1 MDNYQIAD
9 HFSLLAKLMDINGE
23 NSFKTKS
30 YSVAAFQIEKLPQ
43 QLAEME
49 PADIAVLKGIGA
61 AISQKIG
68 ELLQTGKL
76 SLLEKYIAQTPAGV
90 IEMLNIKGLG
100 PKKIHTIWKEMGIE
114 SIGELQ
120 YACHENRLTL
130 FKGFGEKTQQNV
142 GEAIAFYLNQQG
154 RFLYQ
159 QVEEFVGHLL
169 SIWKTEYPQDNI
181 EVTGSFRRQEEIVD
195 VLHLLTTTEYKN
207 VEAFIANHFSNAA
220 TTFENE
226 RCHIQLDGAPKIE
239 IIMTTPANWGFA
251 SINQSGT
258 ALFNDALQ
266 PLLPANTAMLSE
278 EEIFAAAGLASIP
291 PALRDR
297 AEIID
302 LAKTGDLPELIAPGD
317 IRGIIHTH
325 STWSDGSH
333 SIEQMAAAAKAAGLE
348 YLVIS
353 DHSRSATYA
362 NGLSEERIR
371 QQHQEIDR
379 LNTALAPFR
388 IFKSIECDI
397 LGDGQLDY
405 PNEVLGTFDLVIASV
420 HSNLK
425 MSEEKAMQRLL
436 TAISNP
442 YVTILGHMTGRLL
455 LSRAGYPLDHNAII
469 DACIANHVVIE
480 LNAHPRRLDIDWR
493 WIGNVTE
500 KGGLISINPDAHA
513 VEGYA
518 DTRYGVLVAQKAML
532 TKEKNLSSFSLQA
545 FESFLAA
552 TKKAKGLAG

>member
-1 MDNYQIAD
+1 
-9 HFSLLAKLMDINGE
+9 
-23 NSFKTKS
+23 
-30 YSVAAFQIEKLPQ
+30 
-43 QLAEME
+43 
-49 PADIAVLKGIGA
+49 
-61 AISQKIG
+61 
-68 ELLQTGKL
+68 
-76 SLLEKYIAQTPAGV
+76 
-90 IEMLNIKGLG
+90 
-100 PKKIHTIWKEMGIE
+100 
-114 SIGELQ
+114 
-120 YACHENRLTL
+120 
-130 FKGFGEKTQQNV
+130 
-142 GEAIAFYLNQQG
+142 
-154 RFLYQ
+154 
-159 QVEEFVGHLL
+159 
-169 SIWKTEYPQDNI
+169 
-181 EVTGSFRRQEEIVD
+181 
-195 VLHLLTTTEYKN
+195 
-207 VEAFIANHFSNAA
+207 
-220 TTFENE
+220 
-226 RCHIQLDGAPKIE
+226 
-239 IIMTTPANWGFA
+239 
-251 SINQSGT
+251 
-258 ALFNDALQ
+258 
-266 PLLPANTAMLSE
+266 
-278 EEIFAAAGLASIP
+278 
-291 PALRDR
+291 
-297 AEIID
+297 
-302 LAKTGDLPELIAPGD
+302 
-317 IRGIIHTH
+317 
-325 STWSDGSH
+325 
-333 SIEQMAAAAKAAGLE
+333 MAAAAKAAGLE
-348 YLVIS
+348 YLVVS

-493 WIGNVTE
+493 WIENVTE

-545 FESFLAA
+545 FDSFLAA

>member
-1 MDNYQIAD
+1 
-9 HFSLLAKLMDINGE
+9 
-23 NSFKTKS
+23 
-30 YSVAAFQIEKLPQ
+30 
-43 QLAEME
+43 
-49 PADIAVLKGIGA
+49 
-61 AISQKIG
+61 
-68 ELLQTGKL
+68 
-76 SLLEKYIAQTPAGV
+76 
-90 IEMLNIKGLG
+90 
-100 PKKIHTIWKEMGIE
+100 
-114 SIGELQ
+114 
-120 YACHENRLTL
+120 
-130 FKGFGEKTQQNV
+130 
-142 GEAIAFYLNQQG
+142 
-154 RFLYQ
+154 
-159 QVEEFVGHLL
+159 
-169 SIWKTEYPQDNI
+169 
-181 EVTGSFRRQEEIVD
+181 
-195 VLHLLTTTEYKN
+195 
-207 VEAFIANHFSNAA
+207 
-220 TTFENE
+220 
-226 RCHIQLDGAPKIE
+226 
-239 IIMTTPANWGFA
+239 IMTTPAEWGMA
-251 SINQSGT
+251 SIHHSGS
-258 ALFNDALQ
+258 AAFNEALQ
-266 PLLPANTAMLSE
+266 QLLPANTDMLSE
-278 EEIFAAAGLASIP
+278 EELFSAAGLAFIP

-297 AEIID
+297 AEIIGQ
-302 LAKTGDLPELIAPGD
+302 AKTGSLPELIAPGD

-333 SIEQMAAAAKAAGLE
+333 SIEQMATAAKAAGLD

-371 QQHQEIDR
+371 EQHQEIDR
-379 LNTALAPFR
+379 LNTALAPFK

-405 PNEVLGTFDLVIASV
+405 TNEVLATFDLVIASV

-455 LSRAGYPLDHNAII
+455 LSRNGYPIDHNAII

-532 TKEKNLSSFSLQA
+532 TKEKNLSSFTLQA

-552 TKKAKGLAG
+552 TKKAKGLAA